1 MPTDQNPSPRRGEGQ
16 GRGQSGPA
24 KPPRHPQQIPAW
36 RVDIL
41 RERLLGGESIKAI
54 AVALGLSPNST
65 FTYARQIYAREGCQ
79 TREQFMAA
87 RIRALEARPC

>member
-1 MPTDQNPSPRRGEGQ
+1 MPTDQNPSPAR
-16 GRGQSGPA
+16 GRGAGEREALA